1 MFRKRLICMMVLACC
16 LLGIAGGATA
26 KEVECDSVYC
36 FTMEDFAQQEELV
49 GICITG
55 LPEADTGTVM
65 LGSRVLRTGDILTAG
80 QVTQMTFSPLRTE
93 TDQTAVVTYLPI
105 FKNRV
110 APAATATLSIRG
122 KQDNAPI
129 AEDSAVETYKNLPNE
144 GTLKVSDPEGQAMTY
159 SLTRNPRR
167 GSVELRADGTFLYTP
182 KKNKVGVDS
191 FTFTATD
198 PAGNVSREATVTVN
212 ILKPGSSA
220 QYTDTVG
227 SSCRFAAEWMKNTG
241 LFVGEQIGGQ
251 SCFRPSQPVSR
262 GEFITMMVKSL
273 NIPLDEDA
281 AFTGFTDDAP
291 AWLRPYLAAAMRA
304 GLTAG
309 IPLNDQ
315 SALGVD
321 ETVTGAEAAVMLQN
335 ALDLSASTNTEEKD
349 ENVPQW
355 AATAL
360 AAMAESGISLNA
372 ADQLNRGQVA
382 QLLYQVSTL
391 AADAPGLSMYQ

>member
-1 MFRKRLICMMVLACC
+1 MFRKRLICMMVLTCC

-36 FTMEDFAQQEELV
+36 FTMEDFAQQEDLI

-55 LPEADTGTVM
+55 LPEASTGTVM
-65 LGSRVLRTGDILTAG
+65 LGNRVLRTGDILTAG
-80 QVTQMTFSPLRTE
+80 QVAQMTFSPLRTE

-105 FKNRV
+105 FENRV

-144 GTLKVSDPEGQAMTY
+144 GTLKVSDPEGRSLTY

-212 ILKPGSSA
+212 ILKPGNSA

-251 SCFRPSQPVSR
+251 SCFRESQPVSR

-273 NIPLDEDA
+273 NIPVDEDA
-281 AFTGFTDDAP
+281 AFTGFNDDAP
-291 AWLRPYLAAAMRA
+291 AWLRPYLAAAMRS

-315 SALGVD
+315 GALGID
-321 ETVTGAEAAVMLQN
+321 DTITGAEAAVMLQN
-335 ALDLSASTNTEEKD
+335 ALDLSVSTNTEEKD
-349 ENVPQW
+349 EAVPQW

-391 AADAPGLSMYQ
+391 AEEAPGLSMYQ

>member
-1 MFRKRLICMMVLACC
+1 MFRKRLICMMVLTCC
-16 LLGIAGGATA
+16 LFGIAGGAAA

-36 FTMEDFAQQEELV
+36 FTMEDFAQQEKLV

-55 LPEADTGTVM
+55 LPEANTGTVM

-80 QVTQMTFSPLRTE
+80 QVAQMTFSPLRTE

-105 FKNRV
+105 FEDRV

-122 KQDNAPI
+122 KQDNAPV

-144 GTLKVSDPEGQAMTY
+144 GTLKVSDPEGQSLTY

-212 ILKPGSSA
+212 ILKPGNSA

-241 LFVGEQIGGQ
+241 LFVGEQIGGK
-251 SCFRPSQPVSR
+251 SCFRENQPVSR

-273 NIPLDEDA
+273 NIPVDEDA
-281 AFTGFTDDAP
+281 AFTGLNDDAP
-291 AWLRPYLAAAMRA
+291 AWLRPYLAAAMRS

-315 SALGVD
+315 GALGID
-321 ETVTGAEAAVMLQN
+321 DTITGAEAAVMLQN
-335 ALDLSASTNTEEKD
+335 ALDLSVSTNTEEKD
-349 ENVPQW
+349 ESIPQW

-391 AADAPGLSMYQ
+391 AEEAPGLSMYQ

>member
-1 MFRKRLICMMVLACC
+1 MFRKRLICMMVLGAC
-16 LLGIAGGATA
+16 LLGIAGGAAA

-36 FTMEDFAQQEELV
+36 FTMEDFAQQEDLV

-105 FKNRV
+105 FENRV

-144 GTLKVSDPEGQAMTY
+144 GTLKASDPEGQSLTY
-159 SLTRNPRR
+159 SLTRSPRR

-212 ILKPGSSA
+212 ILKPTNA
-220 QYTDTVG
+220 TQYTDTVG

-251 SCFRPSQPVSR
+251 SCFRENQPVSR

-273 NIPLDEDA
+273 GIPMDEDA
-281 AFTGFTDDAP
+281 TFTGFNDDAP
-291 AWLRPYLAAAMRA
+291 AWLRPYLAAAMRS

-315 SALGVD
+315 GALGID
-321 ETVTGAEAAVMLQN
+321 DTITGAEAAVMLQN
-335 ALDLSASTNTEEKD
+335 ALDLSVSTNTDEKD

-360 AAMAESGISLNA
+360 AAMAENGVPLNA

-391 AADAPGLSMYQ
+391 AEDAPGLSMYQ

>member
-36 FTMEDFAQQEELV
+36 FTMEDFAQEEELV

-335 ALDLSASTNTEEKD
+335 ALDLSVSTNTEEKD

>member
-1 MFRKRLICMMVLACC
+1 MFQKRLICITVLAAS
-16 LLGIAGGATA
+16 LLCIAGAATA
-26 KEVECDSVYC
+26 REVECDSVYC
-36 FTMEDFAQQEELV
+36 FTMEDFAQQEDLV

-55 LPEADTGTVM
+55 LPEASTGTVM

-105 FKNRV
+105 FANRV

-122 KQDNAPI
+122 KQDNAPV

-144 GTLKVSDPEGQAMTY
+144 GTLKVSDPEGQQLTY
-159 SLTRNPRR
+159 SLTRSPRR

-212 ILKPGSSA
+212 ILKPGNA
-220 QYTDTVG
+220 TQYTDTVG

-251 SCFRPSQPVSR
+251 HCFRETQSVSR

-273 NIPLDEDA
+273 NIPVDEDA
-281 AFTGFTDDAP
+281 TFTGFTDDAP
-291 AWLRPYLAAAMRA
+291 AWLRPYLAAAMRS

-309 IPLNDQ
+309 IPLDDTG
-315 SALGVD
+315 ALGID
-321 ETVTGAEAAVMLQN
+321 ETITGAEAAVMLQN
-335 ALDLSASTNTEEKD
+335 ALDLSVSTNMEDKNGD
-349 ENVPQW
+349 VPQW
-355 AATAL
+355 AATAR
-360 AAMAESGISLNA
+360 AAMAERGISLNA
-372 ADQLNRGQVA
+372 DEQLNRGQVA

-391 AADAPGLSMYQ
+391 AEEAPGLSMYQ